1 MKFADRVLWNVEGSG
16 DWTFLLDYSIIERRL
31 YKRNGDPMATH
42 HSQPEIID
50 GKAVQSLVEAH
61 AIRGATVLGQPGG
74 WAVLVRY
81 GALERAVA
89 AQRARKPRLWR
100 NLATAAAFVRD
111 ELGVARFEVD
121 TLDHAPDAITR
132 KRPDQAERL
141 RRQREATE
149 HDTWFRAEVQK
160 TLDRIDAG
168 EVQFI
173 DEDTWKERSAAK
185 RAELSRRAAAQ
196 GE

>member
-1 MKFADRVLWNVEGSG
+1 M
-16 DWTFLLDYSIIERRL
+16 DWTPLHIYTIIKHLFLTNHGSD
-31 YKRNGDPMATH
+31 MA
-42 HSQPEIID
+42 HSHTPPDIID

-61 AIRGATVLGQPGG
+61 AIRGAVVLGQPGG

-111 ELGVARFEVD
+111 ELGVVRFEVD
-121 TLDHAPDAITR
+121 ALDHDPNAIAR

-141 RRQREATE
+141 RQQRQAVE
-149 HDTWFRAEVQK
+149 HDKWFRAEVRK
-160 TLDRIDAG
+160 TLNGVAEGSIG
-168 EVQFI
+168 FI
-173 DEDTWKERSAAK
+173 DEEDWKKRSDAK
-185 RAELSRRAAAQ
+185 RTDLLRRAAAQ

>member
-1 MKFADRVLWNVEGSG
+1 MVPSSTLPD
-16 DWTFLLDYSIIERRL
+16 T
-31 YKRNGDPMATH
+31 
-42 HSQPEIID
+42 ID

-100 NLATAAAFVRD
+100 NLATAATFVRD

-121 TLDHAPDAITR
+121 ALRSRAGRGSASPSRSGRAHEAKARSRRARRLVPGGSRKITDA
-132 KRPDQAERL
+132 
-141 RRQREATE
+141 RRQRRGAMV
-149 HDTWFRAEVQK
+149 FA
-160 TLDRIDAG
+160 
-168 EVQFI
+168 
-173 DEDTWKERSAAK
+173 
-185 RAELSRRAAAQ
+185 RRASWRSSTPASPA
-196 GE
+196 

>member
-1 MKFADRVLWNVEGSG
+1 
-16 DWTFLLDYSIIERRL
+16 
-31 YKRNGDPMATH
+31 MA
-42 HSQPEIID
+42 QKVAQRPDIID

-61 AIRGATVLGQPGG
+61 AVRGATVLGQKGG

-81 GALERAVA
+81 GVLERAVA

-121 TLDHAPDAITR
+121 AQAYEPDPGAR
-132 KRPDQAERL
+132 RRPDQAERL
-141 RRQREATE
+141 RKQREAAE
-149 HDTWFRAEVQK
+149 HDMWFRTEVQN

-168 EVQFI
+168 KI
-173 DEDTWKERSAAK
+173 GLLDEDSWAK
-185 RAELSRRAAAQ
+185 RAAEKRAALARRTAEHN
-196 GE
+196 G